1 MDLEKMTSR
10 DRSLEEKNVLLCVAK
25 GRQSLGRSLIIEVLR
40 ASHSVRVFSRRLY
53 INSTFGALRDHSM
66 EEVDEM
72 IQGLVDDGLL
82 AATEDEY
89 PRLTLTEAGK
99 AALHEYAEELDGGDM
114 G

>member
-1 MDLEKMTSR
+1 MDLGKMTSR

-66 EEVDEM
+66 EAVDEM

-82 AATEDEY
+82 AETEDEY

-99 AALHEYAEELDGGDM
+99 AVLHEYAEELDGGDM

>member
-82 AATEDEY
+82 AETEDEY
-89 PRLTLTEAGK
+89 PRLTPTEAGK
-99 AALHEYAEELDGGDM
+99 AVLHEYAEELDGGDM

>member
-53 INSTFGALRDHSM
+53 INSSFGALRDHSM

-82 AATEDEY
+82 AETEDEY

-114 G
+114 D